1 MALEERLAADMKRAM
16 KAKDSE
22 RLNCIR
28 MLRSKIQEKTVAARS
43 KRGTDAKLS
52 DDEITEVISAYAKQR
67 RDSIEAF
74 ESAGREER
82 AAAEQAELEI
92 IQEYLPHQLT
102 EAELEGVV
110 RDAIAESGASSAK
123 DMGALMK
130 LVMPKVKGRA
140 DGKQVNQVVRRLLGS

>member
-1 MALEERLAADMKRAM
+1 MALDERLAADMKLAL
-16 KAKDSE
+16 KARDSP

-43 KRGTDAKLS
+43 KRGIDAKLS

-74 ESAGREER
+74 QSAGREER

-92 IQEYLPHQLT
+92 IQEYLPQQLS
-102 EAELEGVV
+102 EAELEGLV
-110 RDAIAESGASSAK
+110 REAIAETGASSAK
-123 DMGALMK
+123 DMGGLMK

-140 DGKQVNQVVRRLLGS
+140 DGKQVNQVARRLLEL